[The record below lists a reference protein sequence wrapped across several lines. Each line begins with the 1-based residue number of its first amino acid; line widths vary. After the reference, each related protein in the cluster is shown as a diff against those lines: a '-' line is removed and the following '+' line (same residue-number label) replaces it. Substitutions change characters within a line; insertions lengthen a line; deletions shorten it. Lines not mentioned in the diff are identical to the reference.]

1 MREAKLRTSRV
12 EFNEWQAFYAINPWG
27 EPRADLRSA
36 VVAHVIA
43 NVNRK
48 KGARAFKPKDFMPDF
63 EKPYKPK
70 QPLKDIVGKLKA
82 VWLRAKALGVDK

>member
-1 MREAKLRTSRV
+1 MREAKRRCSRV
-12 EFNEWQAFYAINPWG
+12 EFDGWQAFYLINPWG
-27 EPRADLRSA
+27 ESRADLRSA

-48 KGARAFKPKDFMPDF
+48 KGSRAFKPKDFMPDF

-70 QPLKDIVGKLKA
+70 QPLKDIVRQLKS

>member
-1 MREAKLRTSRV
+1 MREAKARISPI
-12 EFNEWQAFYAINPWG
+12 EFEGWQAFYAINPWG
-27 EPRADLRSA
+27 ESRADLRSA
-36 VVAHVIA
+36 VVAHVMA
-43 NVNRK
+43 NAFRK

-70 QPLKDIVGKLKA
+70 QPLKEIVSKLKA